1 MAFNLVNPEVGFT
14 SDVIKDPNRF
24 VGRSILIRDSIAALN
39 SSLGLIAIYGR
50 RGVGKSSLTRQIQA
64 LANGNYEL
72 FRRAGLFHLLPEKPR
87 KYYTVYYQCNSM
99 ISNAADLLARL
110 CNDTNAEDGLL
121 RLVPDKVKRWLSSQ
135 EQMRI
140 FSVRI
145 LKSSI
150 GVTRAKILPSTQMR
164 LLAIWSKHLGILQIP
179 SWITIILC
187 SLSVMVY

>member
-87 KYYTVYYQCNSM
+87 KYYTVYYQCDSM

-140 FSVRI
+140 LSVRI

>member
-24 VGRSILIRDSIAALN
+24 VGRSILIRDLIAALN

-87 KYYTVYYQCNSM
+87 KYYTVYYQCDLM

-150 GVTRAKILPSTQMR
+150 GVTRAKIFPSTQMR

>member
-140 FSVRI
+140 LSVRI